1 MRMNEFQISHVSM
14 QYYKQWWMGG
24 LLLTLYSH
32 LFGNITFQSLPS
44 LSFQFTHPINLSPIC
59 LQNLPSISVHYVYIS
74 HRHISSVSA
83 DWVKL
88 AALCSLW
95 ITAYFWLTFLVTK
108 IRKTSTT
115 QHKLFWGKLL
125 ENLPCPIMWLP
136 FSFPWNIWSNQS
148 SFHCLPEY

>member
-14 QYYKQWWMGG
+14 QHYKQWWMGG